1 MCRRISEA
9 ELMIPTLQ
17 FLYRQSNG
25 FATTTELIN
34 HLTHVLNPG
43 GLDVEILQGRND
55 TKFSQKVRNM
65 VSHRDTRGNI
75 VCDGYAVYCQ
85 AGRGLR
91 ITEAGR
97 RYINQ
102 QN

>member
-9 ELMIPTLQ
+9 DLMIPTLQ
-17 FLYRQSNG
+17 FLNRQPNG

-34 HLTHVLNPG
+34 HLTIALNPG
-43 GLDVEILQGRND
+43 PLDMEILQGRND

-65 VSHRDTRGNI
+65 VSHRDMRGNI
-75 VCDGYAVYCQ
+75 VYVGYAVYCRV
-85 AGRGLR
+85 GGGLR
-91 ITEAGR
+91 ITDAGR